1 MQLSRYIDLA
11 SVAWTSSGPTVAEV
25 DCGDAEGVFFIGV
38 PGTTVARI
46 PTLDIYSGAT
56 STGLVQC
63 TTAISHASSAAGN
76 FIVCTDV
83 YKPKKRWLK
92 ASVAST
98 AEQAHYLLGFKY
110 GLRACLQS
118 TQGFS
123 STDTTYL
130 SAVTGGIV
138 RAISPSSTG
147 SG

>member
-1 MQLSRYIDLA
+1 MQLSRYIDLTHV
-11 SVAWTSSGPTVAEV
+11 SWTSSGPTVIEM
-25 DCGDAEGVFFIGV
+25 DMEGAEGALFVGI
-38 PGTTVARI
+38 PGTTVART

-76 FIVCTDV
+76 YVVCTDV

-92 ASVAST
+92 ASLAST
-98 AEQAHYLLGFKY
+98 AEQCHYLLGFKY

>member
-1 MQLSRYIDLA
+1 
-11 SVAWTSSGPTVAEV
+11 
-25 DCGDAEGVFFIGV
+25 
-38 PGTTVARI
+38 
-46 PTLDIYSGAT
+46 
-56 STGLVQC
+56 VQC

-76 FIVCTDV
+76 YIVCTDV

-92 ASVAST
+92 ASIEST
-98 AEQAHYLLGFKY
+98 ADAAHYLLGFKY

-123 STDTTYL
+123 STETTFL
-130 SAVTGGIV
+130 SPVTGGIV